1 MAEEYILLVEDDFSL
16 RELLR
21 EELEAEGYGVTATN
35 SAEAAQQA
43 LAEQIPDLVLSDLRL
58 PGADGLSLLGALR
71 TLEPP
76 PALLIITA
84 FGTVRQAVAALKA
97 GADDFVTKPL
107 DMDHLLL
114 TVHRLLENRRL
125 KAEVSAYR
133 DALSEAPFHG
143 MVASSP
149 PMTNLFDQIR
159 RVAQAEGPILVLGE
173 SGTGK
178 ELIAKSLH
186 QESNRG
192 NGPYLA
198 VNCGGIPGEL
208 MESEF
213 FGHTSG
219 AFTGARRER
228 AGLLQEADG
237 GTLLLDEIGEM
248 PLALQAK
255 LLRVLEDGQVRPVG
269 SDRESR
275 VDVRVIAAT
284 NRDLQLAVAEGAF
297 REDLYFRLETFSLRV
312 PPLRERGE
320 DLMRLA
326 DFFLLRFAARR
337 IASQPAP
344 AIRGFSDAARAAL
357 EGYPFPGN
365 VRELENAVERAVT
378 FCDGPLIEPRH
389 LPRRIQE
396 YRESVSKRELSG
408 PAGPTWPGDPELLP
422 SMDEVQQRYV
432 GHVLQATGGNKR
444 RAAQILGVTR
454 RTLYRWLEA

>member
-1 MAEEYILLVEDDFSL
+1 MAEEHILLVEDDFSL

-21 EELEAEGYGVTATN
+21 EELEAEGYGVTATD
-35 SAEAAQQA
+35 SAEAAQQT

-58 PGADGLSLLGALR
+58 PGADGLALLTPLSA
-71 TLEPP
+71 LEPR

-84 FGTVRQAVAALKA
+84 FGTVRQAVAALQA
-97 GADDFVTKPL
+97 GADDFITKPL
-107 DMDHLLL
+107 DIDHLLL
-114 TVHRLLENRRL
+114 TVRRLLQNRRL

-133 DALSEAPFHG
+133 DVLSEAPFHG

-178 ELIAKSLH
+178 ELIARSLH
-186 QESNRG
+186 QESNRSD
-192 NGPYLA
+192 GPYLA

-344 AIRGFSDAARAAL
+344 TIRGFSDATRAAL
-357 EGYPFPGN
+357 EAYPFPGN

-396 YRESVSKRELSG
+396 YRENASKRELSG
-408 PAGPTWPGDPELLP
+408 PAGPSWPGDPELLS

-432 GHVLQATGGNKR
+432 SHVLHATGGNKR

>member
-1 MAEEYILLVEDDFSL
+1 MPDEHILLVEDDFSL

-21 EELEAEGYGVTATN
+21 EELETEGYQITATD
-35 SAEAAQQA
+35 SAEAAQREIEKCA
-43 LAEQIPDLVLSDLRL
+43 PDLVLSDLRL
-58 PGADGLSLLGALR
+58 PGADGLSLL
-71 TLEPP
+71 EPLSKIDP
-76 PALLIITA
+76 QPALLIITA
-84 FGTVRQAVAALKA
+84 FATVRQAVAALQA

-107 DMDHLLL
+107 DMDHLML
-114 TVHRLLENRRL
+114 TVDRLLATRRL

-133 DALSEAPFHG
+133 HVLSTAPFHG
-143 MVASSP
+143 MIASSP

-159 RVAQAEGPILVLGE
+159 RVAKTDGPVLLLGE

-178 ELIAKSLH
+178 ELIARSLH
-186 QESNRG
+186 KESNRS

-198 VNCGGIPGEL
+198 VNCGGIPSEL

-269 SDRESR
+269 SDRETR
-275 VDVRVIAAT
+275 VQIRVIAAT

-320 DLMRLA
+320 DIMRLA

-337 IASQPAP
+337 WVTQP
-344 AIRGFSDAARAAL
+344 IRGFSDNARAAL
-357 EGYPFPGN
+357 ETYPFPGN

-378 FCDGPLIEPRH
+378 FCDGPTIEPRH

-396 YRESVSKRELSG
+396 YRENTAKQATPEA
-408 PAGPTWPGDPELLP
+408 PAQSWPGDLKLLP

-432 GHVLQATGGNKR
+432 SHVLHATGGNKR

>member
-1 MAEEYILLVEDDFSL
+1 MAEEHILLVEDDFSL

-21 EELEAEGYGVTATN
+21 EELEAEGYRVIATD

-43 LAEQIPDLVLSDLRL
+43 LAERIPDLVISDLRL
-58 PGADGLSLLGALR
+58 PGADGLSLLVPLR
-71 TLEPP
+71 ELQPQ

-84 FGTVRQAVAALKA
+84 FGTVRQAVEALHA
-97 GADDFVTKPL
+97 GADDFITKPL
-107 DMDHLLL
+107 DVDHLLL
-114 TVHRLLENRRL
+114 TVERLLANRKL

-133 DALSEAPFHG
+133 DALAEAPFHG
-143 MVASSP
+143 MVATSP

-159 RVAQAEGPILVLGE
+159 RIAQAEGPILVLGE

-178 ELIAKSLH
+178 ELVARSLH
-186 QESNRG
+186 QESSRHE
-192 NGPYLA
+192 GPYLA

-219 AFTGARRER
+219 AFTGARRDR

-275 VDVRVIAAT
+275 VDVRIIAAT
-284 NRDLQLAVAEGAF
+284 NRDLQVAVAEGAF

-337 IASQPAP
+337 FAAQGNHTL
-344 AIRGFSDAARAAL
+344 RGFSDAARAAL
-357 EGYPFPGN
+357 EAYPFPGN

-396 YRESVSKRELSG
+396 YRQHAAEQE
-408 PAGPTWPGDPELLP
+408 PTGEDWPGDPELLP
-422 SMDEVQQRYV
+422 SMDEIQQRYV
-432 GHVLQATGGNKR
+432 AHVLQATGGNKR

>member
-1 MAEEYILLVEDDFSL
+1 MAEEHILLVEDDFSL

-21 EELEAEGYGVTATN
+21 EELEAEGYGVTATD

-58 PGADGLSLLGALR
+58 PGADGLSLLAQLR
-71 TLEPP
+71 GLEPQ

-84 FGTVRQAVAALKA
+84 FGTVRQAVAALQA

-114 TVHRLLENRRL
+114 TVRRLLENRRL

-133 DALSEAPFHG
+133 NVLSETPFHG

-186 QESNRG
+186 QESKRSNR
-192 NGPYLA
+192 PYLA

-312 PPLRERGE
+312 PPLRERGG

-344 AIRGFSDAARAAL
+344 TIRGFSDAARAAL
-357 EGYPFPGN
+357 EAYPFPGN

-396 YRESVSKRELSG
+396 YRESVGEQELSEL
-408 PAGPTWPGDPELLP
+408 AGPGWPGDPELLP

-432 GHVLQATGGNKR
+432 SHVLEATGGNKR